1 MAPGLLPIQS
11 RWDAPLVTALTAVSF
26 WCFLVQPCFLWGT
39 DSWYMCCCC
48 LRHSRG
54 VSHASCEKREA
65 HGSFWS
71 VGFSGYLWGGAGWV
85 RASPELLEEVGL
97 SPSRRSGC
105 RCVVFCRNARLEVAS
120 PQRVRPTIVYTIY
133 TIHLPTFPIREMTN
147 CVIAS
152 VAQLRRSGLVWS
164 AAVAGGGG
172 EGGGGSGHL
181 SRNLPVAIRLR
192 LCYL

>member
-1 MAPGLLPIQS
+1 M
-11 RWDAPLVTALTAVSF
+11 
-26 WCFLVQPCFLWGT
+26 
-39 DSWYMCCCC
+39 
-48 LRHSRG
+48 
-54 VSHASCEKREA
+54 
-65 HGSFWS
+65 
-71 VGFSGYLWGGAGWV
+71 
-85 RASPELLEEVGL
+85 
-97 SPSRRSGC
+97 
-105 RCVVFCRNARLEVAS
+105 CVVFCGNARLEFAS
-120 PQRVRPTIVYTIY
+120 PPGVRPAIVYTIY

-181 SRNLPVAIRLR
+181 SRNSPVAVRLR